1 MIRAV
6 LVLLLLLVAP
16 ARAQVDQGMFVA
28 PSINSIAPVGFN
40 PISNVFT
47 VDFSANFGTVVT
59 LLGLTGTATVNGLQ
73 TTDSVIVYC
82 ISNLAAGVAIGNAR
96 VSAANTLEVKFTT
109 AVLGNITLGSLNYR
123 VVVFRP

>member
-1 MIRAV
+1 MFRAL
-6 LVLLLLLVAP
+6 LVLLLLIAP

-47 VDFSANFGTVVT
+47 IDISANFGTVIT
-59 LLGLTGTATVNGLQ
+59 LTGLAGTTTVNGLQ

-82 ISNLAAGVAIGNAR
+82 TSNIPAGVSIANAR
-96 VSAANTLEVKFTT
+96 VSAANTLEVKFAT
-109 AVLGNITLGSLNYR
+109 AVLGNVVLGSLNYR
-123 VVVFRP
+123 IVVFRP